1 VCKYTRTQDTH
12 THTHSRE
19 REREREYTHNS
30 NYVPSSFKALSS
42 TLAVVFFISYVSVER
57 VLPLDRNGLRPA
69 LWEIFLVCVYGT
81 AGRLVQVSLCVC
93 VCCCCCLCERASVY
107 RHHHRIFPLTSS
119 SASTFFSLSPVHVR
133 LLSSPASSSVG
144 PVEWW
149 RLVLL
154 TAVPFSMLS
163 DSRAVST
170 PLQLFGESVT

>member
-1 VCKYTRTQDTH
+1 M
-12 THTHSRE
+12 
-19 REREREYTHNS
+19 
-30 NYVPSSFKALSS
+30 PSSFKALSS
-42 TLAVVFFISYVSVER
+42 TLAVVFFISCVSVER

-69 LWEIFLVCVYGT
+69 LWEIFVCAFTVQL
-81 AGRLVQVSLCVC
+81 AGWFKCLCVC
-93 VCCCCCLCERASVY
+93 VCAVVVVCVRASVY

-154 TAVPFSMLS
+154 TVPFPMLS